1 MELDD
6 WCICPNSKMPAL
18 YSAYVRFI
26 EQSHED
32 PVCGKPVAVGDLVK
46 LTEEQAKEQIELYN
60 STQQQE
66 EDNKEN
72 SPTKSTAAGGKSAQA
87 VGRDFMSAR
96 ADFQ

>member
-72 SPTKSTAAGGKSAQA
+72 SPTKSTCTRTSKTGTYSS
-87 VGRDFMSAR
+87 VILSS
-96 ADFQ
+96 

>member
-1 MELDD
+1 
-6 WCICPNSKMPAL
+6 MPAL

-72 SPTKSTAAGGKSAQA
+72 SPTKSTTAGGKSAQA
-87 VGRDFMSAR
+87 ARKDFMSAG
-96 ADFQ
+96 AHFQ